1 MGKKLKDDEIV
12 KKIINWKKLSQE
24 KITIKR
30 TLTKFKRW
38 RIEGDETEK
47 EF

>member
-12 KKIINWKKLSQE
+12 KKIINLKKLSQE

-30 TLTKFKRW
+30 TWTKFKR
-38 RIEGDETEK
+38 
-47 EF
+47 